1 MCIQEK
7 ERRNKKVKLYKKQV
21 KLNCY
26 TKHMKKVK
34 GVILMLPL
42 VIQLGSLIVGKV
54 VAKEVKKWWK
64 ED

>member
-1 MCIQEK
+1 
-7 ERRNKKVKLYKKQV
+7 
-21 KLNCY
+21 
-26 TKHMKKVK
+26 MKKVK

-54 VAKEVKKWWK
+54 VTKEVKKWWK